1 MKELMIHVERIV
13 RPVRAD
19 WSKARMRRELLEHL
33 QAAFE
38 EERARGLDEGAAV
51 EAAKRRLGEAAEL
64 TRELQ
69 GSVSRFE
76 RLAVTPFP
84 GPVRLVLLV
93 IGLLLSVLFV
103 YAIARR
109 LGLGDMR
116 MVFLAGVFTMG
127 LSGVF
132 WYFAVVG
139 VVQRRIRWGRVTWFG
154 VAAVVVQAGWMGLFS
169 LSLTGRVIPGDL
181 SDAVLAQLM
190 IPGFLLA
197 VGINTVLTQRRFKE
211 WHELDIA
218 AG

>member
-33 QAAFE
+33 EAAFE
-38 EERARGLDEGAAV
+38 EERGRGLDERAALV
-51 EAAKRRLGEAAEL
+51 EAKRRLGEPADL

-84 GPVRLVLLV
+84 GPVRLILLM
-93 IGLLLSVLFV
+93 IGLLLSAMFV

-109 LGLGDMR
+109 LALGDMR
-116 MVFLAGVFTMG
+116 MVFLAGIFTVA

-132 WYFAVVG
+132 WYFAFVG

-154 VAAVVVQAGWMGLFS
+154 AAAVVVQVGWMGLFS
-169 LSLTGRVIPGDL
+169 LSLTGRAIPGDL
-181 SDAVLAQLM
+181 SDAVLAQLA
-190 IPGFLLA
+190 IPAFLVA
-197 VGINTVLTQRRFKE
+197 VGISMVLTQRRFKE

-218 AG
+218 GG